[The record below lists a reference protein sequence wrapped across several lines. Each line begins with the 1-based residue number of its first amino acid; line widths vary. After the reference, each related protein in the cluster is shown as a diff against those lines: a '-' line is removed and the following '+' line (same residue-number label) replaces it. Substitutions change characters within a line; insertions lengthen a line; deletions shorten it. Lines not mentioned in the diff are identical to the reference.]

1 MMWNRHNWCLA
12 PISSIIW
19 GYALYPS
26 VIIVSNGNPSNEV
39 IKNDFAT
46 NGETHYNYI
55 LEKLSKAQWDLNVLI
70 KMAENKKEEVE
81 KKEE

>member
-1 MMWNRHNWCLA
+1 MIENNER
-12 PISSIIW
+12 IQSIC
-19 GYALYPS
+19 
-26 VIIVSNGNPSNEV
+26 SNILEQV
-39 IKNDFAT
+39 QIIKNDFAT

-70 KMAENKKEEVE
+70 KMAENKKDEVE